1 MGKAAKRPKMGRPP
15 LPVSERKLP
24 SMAFRPTPDVR
35 RKLEEAAA
43 ESGRSMSQEMQS
55 RLEHSLQDQDARERE
70 MGGRELLA
78 LFRMLGAVAEV
89 IEERTGKKWSEDWDT
104 GLAVQVAWKALIGR
118 AMPLPS
124 SEYHRAVNIQDEFP
138 PLPTLPELP
147 KRPSKSGLVP
157 QSRLY
162 KNEAEYQADLARWE
176 ADRAQREEAAQAE
189 LQKRDKIMRDLLALV
204 ERLGAAVDVGREAA
218 ELFPPTQSRD

>member
-104 GLAVQVAWKALIGR
+104 GLAVQAAWKALIGR
-118 AMPLPS
+118 AMPSPS
-124 SEYHRAVNIQDEFP
+124 SEYRRAVNILDEFP

-147 KRPSKSGLVP
+147 KRPSKGGLDP

-162 KNEAEYQADLARWE
+162 KNEAEYQAALAQW
-176 ADRAQREEAAQAE
+176 EEAAQAE
-189 LQKRDKIMRDLLALV
+189 LQKRDKIMRDILALV

>member
-1 MGKAAKRPKMGRPP
+1 MPARA
-15 LPVSERKLP
+15 KLP
-24 SMAFRPTPDVR
+24 PGKGKRVPLNMRTTQEVR
-35 RKLEEAAA
+35 DRLEHAAA
-43 ESGRSMSQEMQS
+43 DSGRSLVQEVEN
-55 RLEHSLQDQDARERE
+55 RLEFSFLGEDARERE

-78 LFRMLGAVAEV
+78 LFRMLGAVAEF
-89 IEERTGKKWSEDWDT
+89 IEERTGKKWSEDFDT
-104 GLAVQVAWKALIGR
+104 GLAVQVAWKALIGQH
-118 AMPLPS
+118 MPSPS

-147 KRPSKSGLVP
+147 KRPSKGGLDP

-162 KNEAEYQADLARWE
+162 KNEAEYQAALAQWE

-204 ERLGAAVDVGREAA
+204 ERLGAAMDVGKEAA